1 MRSTWIADSQFY
13 RTNRYI
19 GELYWL
25 QVDLPLR
32 LSGQSMK
39 KRVKKQV

>member
-1 MRSTWIADSQFY
+1 MFGCQVD
-13 RTNRYI
+13 I

-32 LSGQSMK
+32 LSGQRMQ
-39 KRVKKQV
+39 KRVEKEDIFESEKEV